1 MLHLIFQ
8 SPIQTAV
15 LERVSTGDAV
25 IFFENSV
32 LRLLKGSENSACL
45 EKMSLN
51 CSLFVLI
58 DDIETRGILP
68 EELISG
74 IKVMDYPAFVTL
86 TTQHKLIQTWN

>member
-8 SPIQTAV
+8 SPLQTAV

-25 IFFENSV
+25 IFFENAV
-32 LRLLKGSENSACL
+32 LRLLKGSENSSRL
-45 EKMSLN
+45 EKMSSS

-58 DDIETRGILP
+58 DEIEIRGILP

-74 IKVMDYPAFVTL
+74 IQVIDYSTFVTL
-86 TTQHKLIQTWN
+86 STEHKLIQTWN